1 MRICFYRFLHVILH
15 EGRSCPELQ
24 NPLYQKAKENL
35 LPGDLCPSGRLRG
48 GGKCSLPAL
57 THHLLSYHLS
67 RSARVILWM
76 MDSATSPSAPRR
88 MTALVEISE
97 NQMKTKGGF
106 SPFLEDQTLITW
118 RNLSVHLSHTR
129 GLGNIIAHFLSSFL
143 LLRRVTGVAHER
155 NFNSLNFHSVTD
167 T

>member
-1 MRICFYRFLHVILH
+1 M
-15 EGRSCPELQ
+15 
-24 NPLYQKAKENL
+24 
-35 LPGDLCPSGRLRG
+35 PG
-48 GGKCSLPAL
+48 
-57 THHLLSYHLS
+57 
-67 RSARVILWM
+67 M

-118 RNLSVHLSHTR
+118 RYLSVHLSHTR
-129 GLGNIIAHFLSSFL
+129 GLGNVLAHFLSSFL
-143 LLRRVTGVAHER
+143 LLHIVTGVAHGSI
-155 NFNSLNFHSVTD
+155 FNLINFHSVTD

>member
-1 MRICFYRFLHVILH
+1 
-15 EGRSCPELQ
+15 
-24 NPLYQKAKENL
+24 
-35 LPGDLCPSGRLRG
+35 
-48 GGKCSLPAL
+48 
-57 THHLLSYHLS
+57 
-67 RSARVILWM
+67 M

-106 SPFLEDQTLITW
+106 SPVLEDQTLITW
-118 RNLSVHLSHTR
+118 RYLSVHLSHTR

-143 LLRRVTGVAHER
+143 LLLRVTGVAHGR

>member
-1 MRICFYRFLHVILH
+1 MKKGF
-15 EGRSCPELQ
+15 SP
-24 NPLYQKAKENL
+24 NL
-35 LPGDLCPSGRLRG
+35 TQRLR
-48 GGKCSLPAL
+48 KSP
-57 THHLLSYHLS
+57 LS
-67 RSARVILWM
+67 RRTRVIPGI

-106 SPFLEDQTLITW
+106 SPVLEDQTLITW
-118 RNLSVHLSHTR
+118 RYLAVHLSHTR

-143 LLRRVTGVAHER
+143 LLLRVTGVAHGR